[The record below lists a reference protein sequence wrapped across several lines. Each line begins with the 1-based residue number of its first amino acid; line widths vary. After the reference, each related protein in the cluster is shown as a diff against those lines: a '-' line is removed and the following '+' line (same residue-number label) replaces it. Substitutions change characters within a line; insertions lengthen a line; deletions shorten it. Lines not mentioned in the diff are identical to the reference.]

1 MAETPSPGSVA
12 TPSDYI
18 LLTVIMKHD
27 QTKNLAELNEVLAE
41 QAFWAK
47 FPPEGVE
54 VESWYVAMGLG
65 YIVTLRVPPAR
76 LREVNRAIE
85 QAARKASLPPTT
97 RGTSHAR
104 FASRRRKD
112 SHGQFWPILTSGR
125 CGSPKLLRRQVG
137 RPVSSRTV

>member
-1 MAETPSPGSVA
+1 MAGAPSPGSVA

-76 LREVNRAIE
+76 LREVNRAVE
-85 QAARKASLPPTT
+85 QAAWKAFRTEFYPAYDVK
-97 RGTSHAR
+97 HVAR
-104 FASRRRKD
+104 
-112 SHGQFWPILTSGR
+112 T
-125 CGSPKLLRRQVG
+125 LREQAEKK
-137 RPVSSRTV
+137 

>member
-1 MAETPSPGSVA
+1 MAQAPSPGAVA

-27 QTKNLAELNEVLAE
+27 QTKNLSELNEVLAE
-41 QAFWAK
+41 QAFWTT

-76 LREVNRAIE
+76 LREVNRAVE
-85 QAARKASLPPTT
+85 QAAWKAFRTEFYPAYDVKNV
-97 RGTSHAR
+97 AR
-104 FASRRRKD
+104 
-112 SHGQFWPILTSGR
+112 T
-125 CGSPKLLRRQVG
+125 LREQAQKK
-137 RPVSSRTV
+137 

>member
-1 MAETPSPGSVA
+1 MAQPPSPGSVA
-12 TPSDYI
+12 PPSDYV

-27 QTKNLAELNEVLAE
+27 QTKNLAELNDVLAE

-76 LREVNRAIE
+76 LREVNRAVE
-85 QAARKASLPPTT
+85 QAAWKAFRTEFYPACDVM
-97 RGTSHAR
+97 HVAR
-104 FASRRRKD
+104 
-112 SHGQFWPILTSGR
+112 T
-125 CGSPKLLRRQVG
+125 LREQAQKK
-137 RPVSSRTV
+137 

>member
-1 MAETPSPGSVA
+1 MAQAPSPGSVA

-76 LREVNRAIE
+76 LREVNRAVE
-85 QAARKASLPPTT
+85 QAARAGSRCSPVPWRRTTT
-97 RGTSHAR
+97 RPRRPRTETSPRTPAPPG
-104 FASRRRKD
+104 SR
-112 SHGQFWPILTSGR
+112 
-125 CGSPKLLRRQVG
+125 
-137 RPVSSRTV
+137 